1 MMLALSEGRLRQ
13 VAEAPIGQWTQGI
26 AFSRDGRTMLVQ
38 DMVGKRLQVFGWDGA
53 ALSPKG
59 DLDLGAGAAAIGTGW
74 K

>member
-1 MMLALSEGRLRQ
+1 MLALTEGRLHA

-38 DMVGKRLQVFGWDGA
+38 DMVGRRLQVFGWDGA
-53 ALSPKG
+53 GLTAQG
-59 DLDLGAGAAAIGTGW
+59 DVAMGAGAAAIGAAW